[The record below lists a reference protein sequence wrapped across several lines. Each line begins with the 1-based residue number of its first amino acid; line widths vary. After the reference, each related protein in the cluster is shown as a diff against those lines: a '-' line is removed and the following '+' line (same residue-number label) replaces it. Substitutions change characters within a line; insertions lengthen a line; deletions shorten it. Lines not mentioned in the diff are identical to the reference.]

1 MQRPNE
7 QQQRLSSWAINYHI
21 VEVAMKQETV
31 FFLWKSQSSILNL
44 KLKKT
49 AGLVHGGYLYRN
61 VILHL
66 HTSSEKS
73 NLHGIFPFH
82 ILLSGTQ

>member
-1 MQRPNE
+1 MDGV
-7 QQQRLSSWAINYHI
+7 HI
-21 VEVAMKQETV
+21 VDVAMKQETV
-31 FFLWKSQSSILNL
+31 FFLWKNLLNLRL

-66 HTSSEKS
+66 HTSSVKS
-73 NLHGIFPFH
+73 NLHGKFPFH